1 MSEEHSMASC
11 NRCAGTGIVKASL
24 VKNAETN
31 NNEFIDVVL
40 CSEYSDNTDKNLA
53 ALSAGGLEVRVVGK
67 ANESDYATSEEQS

>member
-1 MSEEHSMASC
+1 MASC

-40 CSEYSDNTDKNLA
+40 CSEYSDNTDKNLL
-53 ALSAGGLEVRVVGK
+53 ALSAGGLEVRVV
-67 ANESDYATSEEQS
+67 